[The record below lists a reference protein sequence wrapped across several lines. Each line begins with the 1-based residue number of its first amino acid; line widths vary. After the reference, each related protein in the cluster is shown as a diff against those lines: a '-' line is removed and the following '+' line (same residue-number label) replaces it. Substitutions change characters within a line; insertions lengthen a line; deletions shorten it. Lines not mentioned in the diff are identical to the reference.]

1 MTQRAPIIDP
11 HGRRIHYVR
20 LSVTDR
26 CNFRCQYCMPE
37 DGVDFMPREQ
47 MLSFEE
53 TEQLARVLVQM
64 GVDRIRLTGGEPTV
78 RRDIVEL
85 VERIDRARPYGL
97 RDLAMTTN
105 AWNLKKLALPLKQA
119 GLDRV
124 NISLDTLRPERFAA
138 LTRGPAK
145 RLDDVL
151 AGIDAVAGLGWL
163 PLKINVVVCGGLNED
178 EVADFV
184 GHFAD
189 LPVTIRY
196 IEYMPFSENR
206 FTLVPWEQTRAR
218 IEQRFTLTPTTVAN
232 GSGPADYWRV
242 EGTKVEIG
250 SIGALSR
257 QFCERC
263 NRIRITSDGRLKN
276 CLAFEPDMVSLRDVM
291 RAGGDDDALEAAVRG
306 AVASKPFAHECTE
319 QEGRAFDGAMVL
331 IGG

>member
-1 MTQRAPIIDP
+1 M
-11 HGRRIHYVR
+11 R

-26 CNFRCQYCMPE
+26 CNFRCLYCMPE
-37 DGVDFMPREQ
+37 GGVELMPHEQ

-53 TEQLARVLVQM
+53 TEQLTRVLVQM

-78 RRDIVEL
+78 RKDIVEL
-85 VERIDRARPYGL
+85 VRRIDRAHHFGL

-105 AWNLKKLALPLKQA
+105 GWNLERLAVPLREA

-124 NISLDTLRPERFAA
+124 NVSLDTLRPDRFEV
-138 LTRGPAK
+138 LTRRPGK
-145 RLDDVL
+145 WLGEVL
-151 AGIDAVAGLGWL
+151 AGIEAVVELGWL
-163 PLKINVVVCGGLNED
+163 PLKLNMVVCGGLNED

-184 GHFAD
+184 DRFAE

-218 IEQRFTLTPTTVAN
+218 IEERFTLVPTTVSN

-257 QFCERC
+257 QFCEHC

-276 CLAFEPDMVSLRDVM
+276 CLAFEAGMVSLRDVM
-291 RAGGDDDALEAAVRG
+291 RGGGDDDALEAAIRG
-306 AVASKPFAHECTE
+306 AVAHKPFAHECTDE
-319 QEGRAFDGAMVL
+319 EGRVVASGVYVCRMEAGEYRVVQKL
-331 IGG
+331 ILVR